1 MFEIITSLF
10 DFQIFMLILSMFAVD
25 YLSAYVTRRYNSR
38 LPITPNTRWF
48 FLHSYVNFIITITTF
63 SDLVRCLIDPYNGIL
78 TFSETSQIGY
88 RIATISHVYHMVF
101 FYNKLTQDEWLHHVL
116 MCLVCGPLTKFYN
129 RNRICVSTLWF
140 LSGLPGFIDYAMLYL
155 VKIGRIPSITQK
167 NLYIYLSCLVRSPG
181 CIIMVYI
188 QLLTI
193 HQVKHF
199 DELLARLT
207 LAALVLWNA
216 QYFLYITIRDTTRKF
231 IL

>member
-1 MFEIITSLF
+1 MFEIVSSLF
-10 DFQIFMLILSMFAVD
+10 DFQIFLLILSIFGAD
-25 YLSAYVTRRYNSR
+25 YLSTYVTKRYNER
-38 LPITPNTRWF
+38 LQITPNTRWF
-48 FLHSYVNFIITITTF
+48 FIHSYVNFIIMITTF
-63 SDLVRCLIDPYNGIL
+63 SDLILCLRDPYNCNL
-78 TFSETSQIGY
+78 EFSETSKIGY
-88 RIATISHVYHMVF
+88 RIATISHLYHIVF

-116 MCLVCGPLTKFYN
+116 MCLICGPLTKFYN

-140 LSGLPGFIDYAMLYL
+140 LSGLPGFIDYTMLYL

-167 NLYIYLSCLVRSPG
+167 NMYIYLSCLIRSPG

-193 HQVKHF
+193 YKVKYF
-199 DELLARLT
+199 DELLAKL
-207 LAALVLWNA
+207 LLSFLVLWNA

>member
-1 MFEIITSLF
+1 
-10 DFQIFMLILSMFAVD
+10 MLIFSMFVVD
-25 YLSAYVTRRYNSR
+25 YLSIYVTHRYNNR
-38 LPITPNTRWF
+38 LLITANTRWF
-48 FLHSYVNFIITITTF
+48 FMHSYVNFIITITTF
-63 SDLVRCLIDPYNGIL
+63 SDLVRCLTDPYNGIE

-88 RIATISHVYHMVF
+88 RIASISHIYHIIF
-101 FYNKLTQDEWLHHVL
+101 FYNKLTRDEWLHHVL

-140 LSGLPGFIDYAMLYL
+140 LSGLPGFIDYTMLYL
-155 VKIGRIPSITQK
+155 VKIGKIPSIKQK
-167 NLYIYLSCLVRSPG
+167 NLYLYLSCLVRSPG

-193 HQVKHF
+193 YQVNNF
-199 DELLARLT
+199 DELLAKLV
-207 LAALVLWNA
+207 LAGLVLWNA